1 METLVNYEDVIEKL
15 RRFREFGEI
24 SGNVA
29 VVRMRRFKDDEDD
42 DSMHKHY
49 PVQTDGVTILLVL
62 TGGADI
68 EVNMERYKVYDN
80 SILFLPPR
88 TLVNICG
95 NAVADDI
102 YLLHLSQAF
111 LREVNL
117 NYSALSMPMTVPFEK
132 PTPVRQ
138 LVTGQVQILK
148 HYFDLMYE
156 VTLNQANYRLDLNIA
171 ASLVSA
177 LIYQLAQFHYKS
189 LADKSPQSDSPGNR
203 PSNYVSEFI
212 RLLQLHY
219 MSERSVSFYADKLFI
234 SPKYLSL
241 LVKKTTGRSASR
253 WIDDRV
259 IMEARNLLRYSNK
272 NIQQVA
278 YMLNFSNQSSFG
290 KYFKHLTGMSPTEYQ
305 KS

>member
-29 VVRMRRFKDDEDD
+29 VVRMRRAEGEEDGT
-42 DSMHKHY
+42 MLKHY
-49 PVQTDGVTILLVL
+49 PVQTDGVTLLLVL
-62 TGGADI
+62 TGGAEV

-80 SILFLPPR
+80 SMLFLPPR

-102 YLLHLSQAF
+102 YLLHLSQTF
-111 LREVNL
+111 LHEVNI
-117 NYSALSMPMTVPFEK
+117 NYGALSMPVSVPFEK
-132 PTPVRQ
+132 PSPVRQ
-138 LVTGQVQILK
+138 LNTGQVRLLK
-148 HYFDLMYE
+148 HYFDLLYE
-156 VTLNQANYRLDLNIA
+156 VTLNQASHRLDMNIA

-189 LADKSPQSDSPGNR
+189 LADKSPQSDTPGSR

-219 MSERSVSFYADKLFI
+219 MSERSVNFYADKLFI

-241 LVKKTTGRSASR
+241 LVKKATGRSASR

-259 IMEARNLLRYSNK
+259 IMEARNLLRYSGK